1 MVLIKVE
8 IFKMACCERYF
19 VLLLYTKP
27 IRLPTL
33 LNFTDDRLQTNR
45 ERRKRMMKRPRK
57 RNSRDTVNSEISKFS
72 SKSPEEREKKLI
84 EILAVRSQAI
94 PENEISCQ
102 EQTCWSTPTQ

>member
-57 RNSRDTVNSEISKFS
+57 RNSRDTVNSEISKLS
-72 SKSPEEREKKLI
+72 SKSPEEREKK
-84 EILAVRSQAI
+84 
-94 PENEISCQ
+94 
-102 EQTCWSTPTQ
+102 TY